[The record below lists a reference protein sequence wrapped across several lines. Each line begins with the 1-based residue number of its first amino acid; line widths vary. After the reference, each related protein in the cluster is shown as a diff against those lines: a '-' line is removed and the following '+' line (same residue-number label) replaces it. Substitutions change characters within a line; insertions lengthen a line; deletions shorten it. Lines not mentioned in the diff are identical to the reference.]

1 MFIIHAMNTLPL
13 PRAVF
18 GILDAMMRVTPAVV
32 VAGARQTGK
41 STLARALG
49 QAVEAARPPR
59 AAPDVRRYLSLDDLD
74 VLDLARRDPDA
85 LVRGTR
91 PVTLDEVQREPDL
104 LSAVKREIDRERR
117 PGRFLLTG
125 SANLLLMRR
134 VSESLAGRASY
145 LTLWPMTRREQLGLG
160 RCGIWENLVKS
171 PDQDWLDVVA
181 DHPGDPEDW
190 RALARPGGFPVPAVH
205 LDTPAERAIWFDG
218 YVRTYLERD
227 LQALSS
233 IAALPDFRRLMRAAA
248 LRLGALL
255 NQTEVGR
262 DIGIPQP
269 TVHRWLNLLETSY
282 LLVRIP
288 AYSVNRTK
296 RLIKAPKLYWSDTG
310 LAMHLAQEGEPRGAH
325 LENVVL
331 QDLLAWRDCR
341 TTRAE
346 VLHWRTTTG
355 EEVDFVIEVDGAV
368 LPIEIKA
375 TRRPRLGDTAGLR
388 AFRTEY
394 HRTTRAG
401 LLLHGGDSVEWI
413 TPGVL
418 AAPWWRVV

>member
-1 MFIIHAMNTLPL
+1 MIIIHAMNNPRLS
-13 PRAVF
+13 RAVS
-18 GILDAMMRVTPAVV
+18 GTLDSMMRVMPAVA

-49 QAVEAARPPR
+49 QPVRATGPWHTARD
-59 AAPDVRRYLSLDDLD
+59 ARRYLSLDDLD
-74 VLDLARRDPDA
+74 VLDLARHDPDA
-85 LVRGTR
+85 LVRGSR
-91 PVTLDEVQREPDL
+91 LVTLDEVQREPGL

-181 DHPGDPEDW
+181 EHPADPKDW
-190 RALARPGGFPVPAVH
+190 RALARRGGFPVPAVH
-205 LDTPAERAIWFDG
+205 LDAPAERAIWFDG

-248 LRLGALL
+248 LRIGALL

-262 DIGIPQP
+262 DIGVPQP

-282 LLVRIP
+282 LLARIP

-296 RLIKAPKLYWSDTG
+296 RLIKSPKLYWSDTG
-310 LAMHLAQEGEPRGAH
+310 LAMYLSQEDEPRGAH

-331 QDLLAWRDCR
+331 QDLLAWRDSR
-341 TTRAE
+341 PRRAE
-346 VLHWRTTTG
+346 VLHWRTTNR
-355 EEVDFVIEVDGAV
+355 EEVDFVIEVDGSV
-368 LPIEIKA
+368 LPIEVKA
-375 TRRPRLGDTAGLR
+375 TRRPRFGDAAGLR
-388 AFRTEY
+388 AFRAEY
-394 HRTTRAG
+394 HRTARAG

-418 AAPWWRVV
+418 AAPWWRVI